1 MNLYE
6 LVGARLDLQ
15 HKLQELNLD
24 EQTILDTLEGDSA
37 ELEAKIENY
46 GWVIKSMESF
56 VGAMKVEENRMTE
69 RRKKQEKKVEY
80 IKEWLLTNMQACG
93 ITKIEC
99 PAFTLSVKQN
109 PPKVVIDNEGLIPN
123 EYYREVTIEP
133 TWSLEKK
140 VVSDAIKSGI
150 EVPGAHLET
159 GYRIDI
165 K

>member
-150 EVPGAHLET
+150 EVPGAHRET